1 MADPFV
7 PLWFLWSDRC
17 EQDTKTLRCENI
29 LVSFGGG
36 KTKEREEGLG
46 KGIGLWDRTK
56 DFEGDQD
63 KGLGEGQKGN
73 GNLVGGG
80 EAA

>member
-1 MADPFV
+1 M
-7 PLWFLWSDRC
+7 
-17 EQDTKTLRCENI
+17 
-29 LVSFGGG
+29 VSFGGG